1 MSARGI
7 AAGDKPGK
15 GQASVT
21 EDPAARSGASRKDRP
36 KTCRAMTQQRI
47 DSGQPSTPQ
56 KFVRLVGCRN
66 PNAGRT
72 GGR

>member
-1 MSARGI
+1 MAARGFV
-7 AAGDKPGK
+7 AGERPGR
-15 GQASVT
+15 GRTSVI
-21 EDPAARSGASRKDRP
+21 EELAARAGAPRKDRP
-36 KTCRAMTQQRI
+36 KASRAMTQQRS

-56 KFVRLVGCRN
+56 KFVRLVGCHD